1 MNIKRREQLNHA
13 SKING
18 ITSCQRYNASIANTN
33 IFEGSFYK
41 SNHGN
46 DSLCFRKGSRSRS
59 GNMKAIIGLPILL
72 RK

>member
-13 SKING
+13 SKINR

-46 DSLCFRKGSRSRS
+46 DSLCCRKGSRSRS